1 MNQPKIEEF
10 RLTFLLTWDKIKGV
24 PSPVTNFNLREVI
37 PMDSTKLMKLREE
50 SGIKILEIKTD
61 LSSYAASDLRK
72 ALEDLLAEK
81 VERVVVNLS
90 QVSHINSTAVGALVG
105 VAKRLRQSGG
115 DLKICALEDNLT
127 RTFNLIGA
135 SSVVEI
141 YESEN
146 SALAAF

>member
-1 MNQPKIEEF
+1 
-10 RLTFLLTWDKIKGV
+10 
-24 PSPVTNFNLREVI
+24 
-37 PMDSTKLMKLREE
+37 MDSAKLMSIRED
-50 SGIKILEIKTD
+50 SGVKIIEIKTD

-72 ALEDLLAEK
+72 VLEGLLAEK
-81 VERVVVNLS
+81 IDKVVVNLS

-105 VAKRLRQSGG
+105 VAKRLRQNGG
-115 DLKICALEDNLT
+115 DLKICALADNLT

-141 YESEN
+141 YESEK

>member
-1 MNQPKIEEF
+1 M
-10 RLTFLLTWDKIKGV
+10 
-24 PSPVTNFNLREVI
+24 SSSNLQEVI
-37 PMDSTKLMKLREE
+37 SMDSTKLMKLRET
-50 SGIKILEIKTD
+50 SGIKIIEITTD

-72 ALEDLLAEK
+72 VLESLLVEK
-81 VERVVVNLS
+81 VDRVVVNLS

-105 VAKRLRQSGG
+105 VAKRLRQNGG
-115 DLKICALEDNLT
+115 DLKICALADNLT

-135 SSVVEI
+135 SSVLEI

>member
-1 MNQPKIEEF
+1 M
-10 RLTFLLTWDKIKGV
+10 
-24 PSPVTNFNLREVI
+24 SSSNLQEVI
-37 PMDSTKLMKLREE
+37 SMDSTKLMKFRET
-50 SGIKILEIKTD
+50 SGIKIIEITTD

-72 ALEDLLAEK
+72 VLEGLLVEK
-81 VERVVVNLS
+81 VDRIVVNLS

-105 VAKRLRQSGG
+105 VAKRLRQNGG
-115 DLKICALEDNLT
+115 DLKICALADNLT

-135 SSVVEI
+135 SSVLEI

>member
-1 MNQPKIEEF
+1 MP
-10 RLTFLLTWDKIKGV
+10 RT
-24 PSPVTNFNLREVI
+24 VTSFKLQEVI
-37 PMDSTKLMKLREE
+37 SMDSTKLMKLREE

-72 ALEDLLAEK
+72 VLEDLLAEK
-81 VERVVVNLS
+81 VEKVVVNLS

-105 VAKRLRQSGG
+105 VAKRLRQNGG
-115 DLKICALEDNLT
+115 DLKICALADNLT

>member
-1 MNQPKIEEF
+1 MPLIM
-10 RLTFLLTWDKIKGV
+10 TY
-24 PSPVTNFNLREVI
+24 FNLGKVI
-37 PMDSTKLMKLREE
+37 FMDSTKLMRIRED
-50 SGIKILEIKTD
+50 SGVKIIEIKTD

-72 ALEDLLAEK
+72 VLEGLLAEK
-81 VERVVVNLS
+81 VDKVVVNLS

-105 VAKRLRQSGG
+105 VAKRLRQNGG
-115 DLKICALEDNLT
+115 DLKICALADNLT

-141 YESEN
+141 YESEK

>member
-10 RLTFLLTWDKIKGV
+10 RLTFLLIWDKIKKV
-24 PSPVTNFNLREVI
+24 PSIVSNFNLREVI

-90 QVSHINSTAVGALVG
+90 EVSHINSTAVGALVG

>member
-1 MNQPKIEEF
+1 
-10 RLTFLLTWDKIKGV
+10 
-24 PSPVTNFNLREVI
+24 
-37 PMDSTKLMKLREE
+37 MDSTKLMKLREE

-72 ALEDLLAEK
+72 VLEELLAEK
-81 VERVVVNLS
+81 AEKVVVNLS

-105 VAKRLRQSGG
+105 VAKRLRQNGG
-115 DLKICALEDNLT
+115 DLKICELADNLT

>member
-1 MNQPKIEEF
+1 
-10 RLTFLLTWDKIKGV
+10 
-24 PSPVTNFNLREVI
+24 
-37 PMDSTKLMKLREE
+37 MDSTKLMKLREE

-72 ALEDLLAEK
+72 VLEDLLAEK
-81 VERVVVNLS
+81 VDRVVVNLG

-105 VAKRLRQSGG
+105 VAKRLRQNGG
-115 DLKICALEDNLT
+115 DLKICALADNLT

>member
-1 MNQPKIEEF
+1 M
-10 RLTFLLTWDKIKGV
+10 
-24 PSPVTNFNLREVI
+24 SSSNLQEVI
-37 PMDSTKLMKLREE
+37 SMDSTKLMKLRET
-50 SGIKILEIKTD
+50 SGIKIIEITTD

-72 ALEDLLAEK
+72 VLEGLLVEK
-81 VERVVVNLS
+81 VDRVVVNLS

-105 VAKRLRQSGG
+105 VAKRLRQNGG
-115 DLKICALEDNLT
+115 DLKICALADNLT

-135 SSVVEI
+135 SSVLEI